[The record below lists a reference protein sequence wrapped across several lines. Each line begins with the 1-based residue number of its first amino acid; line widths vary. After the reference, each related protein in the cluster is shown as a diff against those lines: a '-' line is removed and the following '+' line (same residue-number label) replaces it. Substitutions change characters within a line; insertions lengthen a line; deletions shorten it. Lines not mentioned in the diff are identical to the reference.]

1 MLGEGVWDFKE
12 EEDSEHGVRQI
23 FGKYMLLA
31 IPRQWDTEGTLI
43 SREPC
48 VCSPPHWAH
57 ILCR

>member
-48 VCSPPHWAH
+48 VCSPPH
-57 ILCR
+57 